1 MSQQEIL
8 GVMRKRYPPA
18 NQQATSTE
26 STKNAPE
33 IPPVESPTEA
43 RPPFAQPP
51 PQQVG
56 GEGALEALGEYA
68 PTIKKALSSEQ
79 ASPSLDGQR
88 PSESPVQAAQGGRMP
103 FQGALAKEPRK
114 PELISTLAIEQA
126 ERPAAGPK
134 LMSDSERTALEGQV
148 KDLRKQ
154 FTQAASEEAD
164 RIQKMLNKDKAKRPY
179 TEEQAAAESLKLK
192 QEVWPEF
199 DVRKFAVGEIP
210 TQRTLTADDILAG
223 YKQSSINPKLMEDP
237 TIWRSLGITP
247 LSPQERSELEASLSG
262 AAQASSFAATKSDFL
277 GGYGQLGLRM
287 SDEEKQQAEKRL
299 AIDDALKKGIPTTSL
314 DDNPTASLLLH
325 NRIITKKANDAYDG
339 NVGRYMDITESRSIV
354 PFLNEAEQQEN
365 KILSDIRSLEQVWS
379 TQIAAGNKE
388 VAEETLK
395 TITKKKAEYTK
406 LQADKQF
413 SIDSQIRELSLSD
426 DPNAKRKM
434 QVLRAQ
440 KELAMMTDEE
450 REKYALQKA
459 VPGADTLRET
469 VFKGMSDRDILRLT
483 LHTKYLQYEQ
493 LLGSGIARGVNRLFD
508 SEVEKLNEEI
518 AILAPVV
525 MLNKTPIKKIDEGFF
540 STAGKSVAAEFG
552 GFGTERA
559 KAERLNR
566 VLQEADVMAGVAPAV
581 STGIEAAQDI
591 GTWSKE
597 AWGETTGTSLAF
609 MAELIPTAV
618 MTEAG
623 LGAMRVPALVE
634 KGANILKLVNA
645 ISGSRKA
652 LIGGRVLKGAYEAAK
667 QGLSYELGGRIYDKK
682 DEMNFLSGALG
693 GLGGYVAGGAATR
706 AASAIEKRIMATF
719 GSAAPAVTQKVID
732 YGKRITA
739 GGVRSIG
746 QGVGETVEEFGEAL
760 GGIINE
766 SDSAQEILNGLK
778 EQFPNASSVFHFAA
792 QSFVMGSIMGQSNMI
807 GNALWNRTKKLY
819 ASLNR
824 EERDML
830 DQLVQETNDV
840 SEGVREE
847 LAKPVEEQAKAIT
860 PVGAPGSETEV
871 ATAATL
877 PTAESLAT
885 GGLLETLKAAKNA
898 EYINENQLA
907 DAENELYNLAGE
919 IEARKDLS
927 QEQKDQM
934 VYAIEQSI
942 QTIQDYGFRTRT
954 ETRTTTQ
961 TVATRAPKQASKAP
975 LRGATPIAAAANE
988 GIAITYDD
996 GVSGPKE
1003 GVVKKENGQYVFH
1016 QKPMGAIKKF
1026 KPIVIGD
1033 AAIVDGSVQ
1042 FGGIQEMQNRGLNAV
1057 ASISLPNGSSISIL
1071 DDDLSIDAG
1080 IHVARL
1086 ELGDVPQ
1093 NEFDIEFNT
1102 ITTENQI
1109 EVPYV
1114 YTPKTT
1120 QQKPTADAVQV
1131 GTTAEVVEP
1140 VLEGEMTVR
1149 SFAESIAS
1157 GTRLDTPEAV
1167 QFYENNKKEIEAELQ
1182 RMANPSTSVI
1192 TDDVVAA
1199 VSEAASSVSKPN
1211 EVKTST
1217 LPNGVEYAVGVL
1229 TNENVSNKISVVD
1242 GAANELVDKA
1252 QVINVGG
1259 RWVARVKL
1267 PNGKT
1272 FPFYVSSSGTSGKD
1286 AGKWY
1291 PFFGVAPS
1299 GWIVKGSVSELESE
1313 YGVPELQEISKK
1325 LNATLRIPGS
1335 FMDPVTGDI
1344 VSGGSTVANIS
1355 DFGLSMVDRVDAN
1368 NDNEINEFL
1377 GLPPVPDITHKGGK
1391 ANEQWKNTVLSL
1403 AGLSAPSKTPT
1414 PTGVTPE
1421 PEAPPTP
1428 KEETMEKMQKLSE
1441 AEGLSNKKAREQ
1453 TIKAL
1458 RNSDP
1463 RLKEI
1468 MDTFVES
1475 VEELEKAG
1483 KITRKCRLKS

>member
-1 MSQQEIL
+1 MAKAISAGLAKQEDFNQA
-8 GVMRKRYPPA
+8 PP
-18 NQQATSTE
+18 
-26 STKNAPE
+26 
-33 IPPVESPTEA
+33 IPPVETPTEPTA
-43 RPPFAQPP
+43 PFAS
-51 PQQVG
+51 
-56 GEGALEALGEYA
+56 A
-68 PTIKKALSSEQ
+68 P
-79 ASPSLDGQR
+79 
-88 PSESPVQAAQGGRMP
+88 SPVPSAPLPTGGGASLGDYSPAVASAEQEIAKGQKWAGAEAAAQGGQLPSQSTSAPGGRMP
-103 FQGALAKEPRK
+103 FRGELAKEPRK

-164 RIQKMLNKDKAKRPY
+164 RIQKMLDKDKAKRPY

-778 EQFPNASSVFHFAA
+778 EQFPDASSVFHFSA

-860 PVGAPGSETEV
+860 PVGAPGSEMEW
-871 ATAATL
+871 
-877 PTAESLAT
+877 S
-885 GGLLETLKAAKNA
+885 
-898 EYINENQLA
+898 
-907 DAENELYNLAGE
+907 GE
-919 IEARKDLS
+919 
-927 QEQKDQM
+927 Q
-934 VYAIEQSI
+934 V
-942 QTIQDYGFRTRT
+942 
-954 ETRTTTQ
+954 
-961 TVATRAPKQASKAP
+961 
-975 LRGATPIAAAANE
+975 
-988 GIAITYDD
+988 
-996 GVSGPKE
+996 
-1003 GVVKKENGQYVFH
+1003 
-1016 QKPMGAIKKF
+1016 
-1026 KPIVIGD
+1026 
-1033 AAIVDGSVQ
+1033 
-1042 FGGIQEMQNRGLNAV
+1042 
-1057 ASISLPNGSSISIL
+1057 
-1071 DDDLSIDAG
+1071 
-1080 IHVARL
+1080 
-1086 ELGDVPQ
+1086 
-1093 NEFDIEFNT
+1093 
-1102 ITTENQI
+1102 
-1109 EVPYV
+1109 
-1114 YTPKTT
+1114 TPKTT
-1120 QQKPTADAVQV
+1120 QQTPTTDAVQEPTTTEV
-1131 GTTAEVVEP
+1131 GAQPSRTEGPREEGGGGVRPGVEGTEAAQAGGAQAEVVLEP
-1140 VLEGEMTVR
+1140 TSSINAEERKQRQLDIINQSNPAPNDYSTWIRKIEDIKTAEEAFAASKEDGAMYSDFTEKDMQNALSSGEVTVYSSYPIKEGIFVSPSKINAQEYAGGRGGKIYSKKVKLEDIAWIDEGEGQ
-1149 SFAESIAS
+1149 FAPVKSEKEVVVSTSA
-1157 GTRLDTPEAV
+1157 TKAAPAPALP
-1167 QFYENNKKEIEAELQ
+1167 QEIESL
-1182 RMANPSTSVI
+1182 
-1192 TDDVVAA
+1192 DDNQIVTLTYQSLDEIPDALR
-1199 VSEAASSVSKPN
+1199 SKA
-1211 EVKTST
+1211 KSIKSG
-1217 LPNGVEYAVGVL
+1217 GVEITTRKSILGIPVGKE
-1229 TNENVSNKISVVD
+1229 TKI
-1242 GAANELVDKA
+1242 
-1252 QVINVGG
+1252 
-1259 RWVARVKL
+1259 
-1267 PNGKT
+1267 
-1272 FPFYVSSSGTSGKD
+1272 
-1286 AGKWY
+1286 
-1291 PFFGVAPS
+1291 
-1299 GWIVKGSVSELESE
+1299 
-1313 YGVPELQEISKK
+1313 
-1325 LNATLRIPGS
+1325 
-1335 FMDPVTGDI
+1335 
-1344 VSGGSTVANIS
+1344 
-1355 DFGLSMVDRVDAN
+1355 
-1368 NDNEINEFL
+1368 
-1377 GLPPVPDITHKGGK
+1377 
-1391 ANEQWKNTVLSL
+1391 
-1403 AGLSAPSKTPT
+1403 KTPT
-1414 PTGVTPE
+1414 KESYIVVASGAEIKQAAREQLAMTQPAAPAATT
-1421 PEAPPTP
+1421 EAIAAP
-1428 KEETMEKMQKLSE
+1428 KAETMSTMEKLAK
-1441 AEGLSNKKAREQ
+1441 AEEKQNSTNKSVATKGRKAKEKMLAEDARLAEVNANFD
-1453 TIKAL
+1453 KA
-1458 RNSDP
+1458 
-1463 RLKEI
+1463 
-1468 MDTFVES
+1468 VQ
-1475 VEELEKAG
+1475 ELENAG
-1483 KITRKCRLKS
+1483 KLKVRCP

>member
-1 MSQQEIL
+1 VPSAPLPTGGGASLGDYSPAVASAEQEIAK
-8 GVMRKRYPPA
+8 GQKWA
-18 NQQATSTE
+18 GA
-26 STKNAPE
+26 
-33 IPPVESPTEA
+33 EA
-43 RPPFAQPP
+43 
-51 PQQVG
+51 
-56 GEGALEALGEYA
+56 
-68 PTIKKALSSEQ
+68 
-79 ASPSLDGQR
+79 
-88 PSESPVQAAQGGRMP
+88 AAQGGQLPSQSTSAPGGRMP
-103 FQGALAKEPRK
+103 FRGELAKEPRK

-164 RIQKMLNKDKAKRPY
+164 RIQKMLDKDKAKRPY

-778 EQFPNASSVFHFAA
+778 EQFPDASSVFHFAA

-860 PVGAPGSETEV
+860 PVGAPGSEMEW
-871 ATAATL
+871 
-877 PTAESLAT
+877 S
-885 GGLLETLKAAKNA
+885 
-898 EYINENQLA
+898 
-907 DAENELYNLAGE
+907 GE
-919 IEARKDLS
+919 
-927 QEQKDQM
+927 Q
-934 VYAIEQSI
+934 V
-942 QTIQDYGFRTRT
+942 
-954 ETRTTTQ
+954 
-961 TVATRAPKQASKAP
+961 
-975 LRGATPIAAAANE
+975 
-988 GIAITYDD
+988 
-996 GVSGPKE
+996 
-1003 GVVKKENGQYVFH
+1003 
-1016 QKPMGAIKKF
+1016 
-1026 KPIVIGD
+1026 
-1033 AAIVDGSVQ
+1033 
-1042 FGGIQEMQNRGLNAV
+1042 
-1057 ASISLPNGSSISIL
+1057 
-1071 DDDLSIDAG
+1071 
-1080 IHVARL
+1080 
-1086 ELGDVPQ
+1086 
-1093 NEFDIEFNT
+1093 
-1102 ITTENQI
+1102 
-1109 EVPYV
+1109 
-1114 YTPKTT
+1114 TPKTT
-1120 QQKPTADAVQV
+1120 QQTPTTDAVQEPTTTEV
-1131 GTTAEVVEP
+1131 GAQPSRTEGPREEGGGGVRPGVEGTQATQAGGAQAEVTPAAERQLESFQEAPDLDADARVFSSLSIGSVLTDSSDPNNHFVVVGDTTSKRTGERRLQLAIVEKTSDGKWVGGPANMFVTIGKDGKLKSAPQIRGNFTKSDGTTGLFIMQPSNVSIPFLEVVQEDS
-1140 VLEGEMTVR
+1140 ETGETFTPGWVKDMP
-1149 SFAESIAS
+1149 
-1157 GTRLDTPEAV
+1157 TRATPT
-1167 QFYENNKKEIEAELQ
+1167 QTTQ
-1182 RMANPSTSVI
+1182 PTP
-1192 TDDVVAA
+1192 AA
-1199 VSEAASSVSKPN
+1199 
-1211 EVKTST
+1211 
-1217 LPNGVEYAVGVL
+1217 
-1229 TNENVSNKISVVD
+1229 
-1242 GAANELVDKA
+1242 
-1252 QVINVGG
+1252 
-1259 RWVARVKL
+1259 
-1267 PNGKT
+1267 
-1272 FPFYVSSSGTSGKD
+1272 
-1286 AGKWY
+1286 
-1291 PFFGVAPS
+1291 
-1299 GWIVKGSVSELESE
+1299 
-1313 YGVPELQEISKK
+1313 
-1325 LNATLRIPGS
+1325 
-1335 FMDPVTGDI
+1335 
-1344 VSGGSTVANIS
+1344 
-1355 DFGLSMVDRVDAN
+1355 
-1368 NDNEINEFL
+1368 
-1377 GLPPVPDITHKGGK
+1377 
-1391 ANEQWKNTVLSL
+1391 
-1403 AGLSAPSKTPT
+1403 PT
-1414 PTGVTPE
+1414 PTTETAAPAATT
-1421 PEAPPTP
+1421 EAIADP
-1428 KEETMEKMQKLSE
+1428 KEETLKKMNTLADLEVKSDENQNKNKQTRASAKRKMDKML
-1441 AEGLSNKKAREQ
+1441 AEDARLAEVNANFDKAV
-1453 TIKAL
+1453 
-1458 RNSDP
+1458 ND
-1463 RLKEI
+1463 
-1468 MDTFVES
+1468 
-1475 VEELEKAG
+1475 LEKAG
-1483 KITRKCRLKS
+1483 KLKVRCP